1 MSVVTFGCRLNAA
14 ESAAI
19 EALLARAGDASTVV
33 VNTCAVTAEAERDAA
48 AAIRKLARENP
59 HARIVVTGCAA
70 QIDPARWRGLPNVA
84 AVVGNR
90 EKLSEA
96 TWTTGA
102 TAQVGDIMTQHDF
115 VETDTPPDTGRTR
128 EFLEIQQGCDHRCTF
143 CVIPY
148 GRGNSRSLPLD
159 RAIARA
165 TAAVAAGKREIV
177 LTGVDL
183 TSWGQDLPGQPRLGA
198 AAKAILAACPDLA
211 RLRLSS
217 VDPAEI
223 DADIFDLLA
232 HEPRFAGQLH
242 LSIQAGDDLILKRMK
257 RRHTR
262 DQAIAIAKRARQA
275 RADIA
280 LTADLIA
287 GFPTESDDAFANTL
301 ALVDE
306 IGLADAHVFPYSP
319 RDNTPAA
326 RMPQLE
332 GETIRRRAEIL
343 RHRVAASRIRDLD
356 ARIGA
361 TAHVLVEAS
370 RRDGLD
376 ARGTRVRLD
385 RDVARGLIVPARILG
400 HDGRQLRA
408 VA

>member
-19 EALLARAGDASTVV
+19 EAMLARAGDTNTIV

-48 AAIRKLARENP
+48 AAIRKLAREKP
-59 HARIVVTGCAA
+59 QARIVVTGCAA
-70 QIDPARWRGLPNVA
+70 QIAPERWRDLPNVA

-90 EKLSEA
+90 EKLAAA
-96 TWTTGA
+96 TWAGA
-102 TAQVGDIMTQHDF
+102 DAAVGDIMASRDF
-115 VETDTPPDTGRTR
+115 VETDTPPDSGRTR

-159 RAIARA
+159 RVIARA
-165 TAAVAAGKREIV
+165 QAAVNAGKREIV

-183 TSWGQDLPGQPRLGA
+183 TSWGHDLPGTPRLGA

-223 DADIFDLLA
+223 DDDIFDLLA
-232 HEPRFAGQLH
+232 KEPRFAGQLH

-257 RRHTR
+257 RRHSR
-262 DQAIAIAKRARQA
+262 YDVIAVAKRARAA
-275 RADIA
+275 RSDVA

-287 GFPTESDDAFANTL
+287 GFPTESDDAFAQTL

-326 RMPQLE
+326 RMPQLD
-332 GETIRRRAEIL
+332 GETIRRRAEAL
-343 RHRVAASRIRDLD
+343 RHAVAASRARDLD
-356 ARIGA
+356 TRIGA
-361 TAHVLVEAS
+361 TADVLVEAS

-385 RDVARGLIVPARILG
+385 REMMRGTLVPARILG

>member
-19 EALLARAGDASTVV
+19 EALLARAGDTNTIV

-48 AAIRKLARENP
+48 AAIRKLAREKP
-59 HARIVVTGCAA
+59 QSRIVVTGCAA
-70 QIDPARWRGLPNVA
+70 QIAPERWRSLPNVA

-90 EKLSEA
+90 EKLDAA
-96 TWTTGA
+96 TWAGA
-102 TAQVGDIMTQHDF
+102 DATVGDIMARHDF
-115 VETDTPPDTGRTR
+115 VETDTPPDSGRTR

-159 RAIARA
+159 RVIARA
-165 TAAVAAGKREIV
+165 QAAVAAGKREIV

-183 TSWGQDLPGQPRLGA
+183 TSWGQDLPGAPRLGIA
-198 AAKAILAACPDLA
+198 SKAILAACPDLA

-223 DADIFDLLA
+223 DNDIFDLLA
-232 HEPRFAGQLH
+232 TEPRFAGQLH

-257 RRHTR
+257 RRHSR
-262 DQAIAIAKRARQA
+262 GDVIAVASRARKA
-275 RADIA
+275 REDMA

-287 GFPTESDDAFANTL
+287 GFPTESDAAFANTV

-326 RMPQLE
+326 RMPQLD
-332 GETIRRRAEIL
+332 GETIRRRAEAL
-343 RHRVAASRIRDLD
+343 RHAVAASRARDLD
-356 ARIGA
+356 RRIGA

-385 RDVARGLIVPARILG
+385 REMMRGQIVPARILG

-408 VA
+408 AA

>member
-19 EALLARAGDASTVV
+19 EALLARAGDTNTIV

-48 AAIRKLARENP
+48 AAIRKLARENA

-70 QIDPARWRGLPNVA
+70 QIAPERWRDLPSVA

-90 EKLSEA
+90 EKLQQA
-96 TWTTGA
+96 TWAGA
-102 TAQVGDIMTQHDF
+102 DATVGDIMTSRDF
-115 VETDTPPDTGRTR
+115 VETDTPPDSGRTR

-148 GRGNSRSLPLD
+148 GRGNSRSLPLE
-159 RAIARA
+159 RVIARA
-165 TAAVAAGKREIV
+165 QAAVNAGKREIV

-183 TSWGQDLPGQPRLGA
+183 TSWGQDLPDAPRLGA

-223 DADIFDLLA
+223 DDDIFDLLA
-232 HEPRFAGQLH
+232 REPRFAGQLH

-257 RRHTR
+257 RRHSR
-262 DQAIAIAKRARQA
+262 GDVIAVAKRARQA
-275 RADIA
+275 REDVA

-287 GFPTESDDAFANTL
+287 GFPTESDGAFARTL
-301 ALVDE
+301 SLVDE

-326 RMPQLE
+326 RMPQLD
-332 GETIRRRAEIL
+332 GETIRRRAEAL
-343 RHRVAASRIRDLD
+343 RHAVAASRARDLD
-356 ARIGA
+356 RRIGA
-361 TAHVLVEAS
+361 TADVLVEAS

-385 RDVARGLIVPARILG
+385 REMMRGALVPARILG

>member
-19 EALLARAGDASTVV
+19 EALLARAGDTNTIV

-48 AAIRKLARENP
+48 AAIRKLAREQP
-59 HARIVVTGCAA
+59 QSRIVVTGCAA
-70 QIDPARWRGLPNVA
+70 QIAPERWRSLPNVA

-90 EKLSEA
+90 EKLDAA
-96 TWTTGA
+96 TWSGA
-102 TAQVGDIMTQHDF
+102 DATVGDIMTSREF
-115 VETDTPPDTGRTR
+115 VETDTPPDSGRTR

-159 RAIARA
+159 RVIARA
-165 TAAVAAGKREIV
+165 QAAVDAGKREIV

-183 TSWGQDLPGQPRLGA
+183 TSWGQDLPGAPRLGA
-198 AAKAILAACPDLA
+198 ASKAILAACPDLA

-223 DADIFDLLA
+223 DGDIFDLLA
-232 HEPRFAGQLH
+232 TEPRFAGQLH

-257 RRHTR
+257 RRHSR
-262 DQAIAIAKRARQA
+262 ADVIAVASRARKA
-275 RADIA
+275 REDVA

-287 GFPTESDDAFANTL
+287 GFPTESDAAFANTL

-326 RMPQLE
+326 RMPQLD
-332 GETIRRRAEIL
+332 GETIRRRAEAL
-343 RHRVAASRIRDLD
+343 RHAVAASRARDLD
-356 ARIGA
+356 RRIGA
-361 TAHVLVEAS
+361 TAHVLIEAS

-385 RDVARGLIVPARILG
+385 REMMRGAIVPVRILG

-408 VA
+408 AA

>member
-19 EALLARAGDASTVV
+19 EALLARAGDTNTIV

-48 AAIRKLARENP
+48 AAIRKLARENAQ
-59 HARIVVTGCAA
+59 ARIVVTGCAA
-70 QIDPARWRGLPNVA
+70 QIAPERWRDLPNVA

-90 EKLSEA
+90 EKLDAA
-96 TWTTGA
+96 TWAGA
-102 TAQVGDIMTQHDF
+102 DATVGDIMARRDF
-115 VETDTPPDTGRTR
+115 VETDTPPDSGRTR

-159 RAIARA
+159 RVIARA
-165 TAAVAAGKREIV
+165 QAAVNAGKREIV

-183 TSWGQDLPGQPRLGA
+183 TSWGQDLPDTPRLGA

-223 DADIFDLLA
+223 DDDIFDLLA
-232 HEPRFAGQLH
+232 NEPRFAGQLH

-257 RRHTR
+257 RRHSR
-262 DQAIAIAKRARQA
+262 ADVIAVAKRARAA
-275 RADIA
+275 RDDVA

-287 GFPTESDDAFANTL
+287 GFPTESDDAFAQTL

-326 RMPQLE
+326 RMPQLD
-332 GETIRRRAEIL
+332 GETIRRRAEAL
-343 RHRVAASRIRDLD
+343 RHTVAASRARDLD
-356 ARIGA
+356 RRIGA

-385 RDVARGLIVPARILG
+385 RDMMRGTLVPARILG

>member
-19 EALLARAGDASTVV
+19 EALLARAGDTNTIV

-48 AAIRKLARENP
+48 AAIRKLAREQP
-59 HARIVVTGCAA
+59 QSRIVVTGCAA
-70 QIDPARWRGLPNVA
+70 QIAPEHWRSLPNVA

-90 EKLSEA
+90 EKLDAA
-96 TWTTGA
+96 TWAGA
-102 TAQVGDIMTQHDF
+102 DATVGDIMTSREF
-115 VETDTPPDTGRTR
+115 FETDTPPDSGRTR

-159 RAIARA
+159 RVIARA
-165 TAAVAAGKREIV
+165 QAAVDAGKREIV

-183 TSWGQDLPGQPRLGA
+183 TSWGQDLPGAPRLGTA
-198 AAKAILAACPDLA
+198 SKAILAACPDLA

-223 DADIFDLLA
+223 DNDIFDLLA
-232 HEPRFAGQLH
+232 TEPRFAGQLH

-257 RRHTR
+257 RRHSR
-262 DQAIAIAKRARQA
+262 GDVIAVASRARKA
-275 RADIA
+275 REDVA

-287 GFPTESDDAFANTL
+287 GFPTESDAAFANTV

-326 RMPQLE
+326 RMPQLD
-332 GETIRRRAEIL
+332 GETIRRRAEAL
-343 RHRVAASRIRDLD
+343 RHAVAASRARDLD
-356 ARIGA
+356 RRIGA

-385 RDVARGLIVPARILG
+385 REMMRGQIVPARILG

-408 VA
+408 AA

>member
-19 EALLARAGDASTVV
+19 EALLARAGDTGTIV
-33 VNTCAVTAEAERDAA
+33 VNTCAVTAEATREAA
-48 AAIRKLARENP
+48 AAIRKLARENAQ
-59 HARIVVTGCAA
+59 ARIVVTGCAA
-70 QIDPARWRGLPNVA
+70 QIDPDHWRSLPGVA

-90 EKLSEA
+90 EKLDAA
-96 TWTTGA
+96 TWAGGA
-102 TAQVGDIMTQHDF
+102 AGVGDIMVSREF
-115 VETDTPPDTGRTR
+115 VETDTPPDRGRTR
-128 EFLEIQQGCDHRCTF
+128 EFLEVQQGCDHRCTF

-159 RAIARA
+159 RVVARA
-165 TAAVAAGKREIV
+165 QAAVAAAKREIV

-183 TSWGQDLPGQPRLGA
+183 TAWGQDLPGAPRLGA

-223 DADIFDLLA
+223 DDDIFDLLA

-257 RRHTR
+257 RRHSR
-262 DQAIAIAKRARQA
+262 DDVVAVAKRARAA
-275 RADIA
+275 RGDVA

-287 GFPTESDDAFANTL
+287 GFPTESDNAFANTL

-326 RMPQLE
+326 RMPQLD
-332 GETIRRRAEIL
+332 GETIGRRAETL
-343 RHRVAASRIRDLD
+343 RHAVAASRKRDLD
-356 ARIGA
+356 GRVGA
-361 TAHVLVEAS
+361 TAYVLVEAS

-385 RDVARGLIVPARILG
+385 REMTRGQIVPARILG

-408 VA
+408 AA

>member
-19 EALLARAGDASTVV
+19 EALLARAGDTNTIV

-48 AAIRKLARENP
+48 AAIRKLAREQP
-59 HARIVVTGCAA
+59 QSRIVVTGCAA
-70 QIDPARWRGLPNVA
+70 QIAPERWRSLPNVA

-90 EKLSEA
+90 EKLDAA
-96 TWTTGA
+96 TWAGA
-102 TAQVGDIMTQHDF
+102 DATVSDIMTSREF
-115 VETDTPPDTGRTR
+115 VETDTPPDSGRTR

-159 RAIARA
+159 RVIARA
-165 TAAVAAGKREIV
+165 QAAVNAGKREIV

-183 TSWGQDLPGQPRLGA
+183 TSWGQDLPGAPRLGA
-198 AAKAILAACPDLA
+198 ASKAILAACPDLA

-223 DADIFDLLA
+223 DGDIFDLLA
-232 HEPRFAGQLH
+232 TEPRFAGQLH

-257 RRHTR
+257 RRHSR
-262 DQAIAIAKRARQA
+262 ADVIAVASRARKA
-275 RADIA
+275 REDVA

-287 GFPTESDDAFANTL
+287 GFPTESDAAFANTV

-326 RMPQLE
+326 RMPQLD
-332 GETIRRRAEIL
+332 GETIRRRAEAL
-343 RHRVAASRIRDLD
+343 RHAVAASRARDLD
-356 ARIGA
+356 RRIGA

-385 RDVARGLIVPARILG
+385 REMMRGQIVPARILG

-408 VA
+408 AA

>member
-19 EALLARAGDASTVV
+19 EALLARAGDTDTIV
-33 VNTCAVTAEAERDAA
+33 VNTCAVTAEATREAA
-48 AAIRKLARENP
+48 AAIRKLARETP
-59 HARIVVTGCAA
+59 QARIVVTGCAA
-70 QIDPARWRGLPNVA
+70 QIDPDHWRGLPNVA

-90 EKLSEA
+90 EKLQQA
-96 TWTTGA
+96 TWAGA
-102 TAQVGDIMTQHDF
+102 DATVSDIMTSREF
-115 VETDTPPDTGRTR
+115 VETDTPPDSGRTR

-148 GRGNSRSLPLD
+148 GRGKSRSLPLD
-159 RAIARA
+159 RVIARA
-165 TAAVAAGKREIV
+165 QAAVNAGKREIV

-183 TSWGQDLPGQPRLGA
+183 TSWGQDLPGAPRLGTA
-198 AAKAILAACPDLA
+198 SKAILAACPDLA

-223 DADIFDLLA
+223 DNDIFDLLA
-232 HEPRFAGQLH
+232 TEPRFAGQLH

-257 RRHTR
+257 RRHSR
-262 DQAIAIAKRARQA
+262 GDVIAVASRAREA
-275 RADIA
+275 REDVA

-287 GFPTESDDAFANTL
+287 GFPTESDADFANTV

-326 RMPQLE
+326 RMPQLD
-332 GETIRRRAEIL
+332 GETIRRRAEAL
-343 RHRVAASRIRDLD
+343 RHAVAASRARDLD
-356 ARIGA
+356 RRIGA

-385 RDVARGLIVPARILG
+385 REMMRGQIVPARILG

-408 VA
+408 AA

>member
-19 EALLARAGDASTVV
+19 EALLARAGDTNTIV

-48 AAIRKLARENP
+48 AAIRKLAREQP
-59 HARIVVTGCAA
+59 QSRIVVTGCAA
-70 QIDPARWRGLPNVA
+70 QIAPEHWRSLPNVA

-90 EKLSEA
+90 EKLQQA
-96 TWTTGA
+96 TWAGA
-102 TAQVGDIMTQHDF
+102 DATVGDIMTSREF
-115 VETDTPPDTGRTR
+115 IETDTPPDSGRTR

-159 RAIARA
+159 RVIARA
-165 TAAVAAGKREIV
+165 QAAVDAGKREIV

-183 TSWGQDLPGQPRLGA
+183 TSWGQDLPGAPRLGTA
-198 AAKAILAACPDLA
+198 SKAILAACPDLA

-223 DADIFDLLA
+223 DNDIFDLLA
-232 HEPRFAGQLH
+232 TEPRFAGQLH

-257 RRHTR
+257 RRHSR
-262 DQAIAIAKRARQA
+262 GDVIAVASRARKA
-275 RADIA
+275 REDVA

-287 GFPTESDDAFANTL
+287 GFPTESDAAFANTV

-326 RMPQLE
+326 RMPQLD
-332 GETIRRRAEIL
+332 GETIRRRAEAL
-343 RHRVAASRIRDLD
+343 RHAVAASRARDLD
-356 ARIGA
+356 RRIGA

-385 RDVARGLIVPARILG
+385 REMMRGQIVPARILG

-408 VA
+408 AA

>member
-19 EALLARAGDASTVV
+19 EALLARAGDTNTIV

-48 AAIRKLARENP
+48 AAIRKLARENAQ
-59 HARIVVTGCAA
+59 ARIVVTGCAA
-70 QIDPARWRGLPNVA
+70 QIAPERWRELPNVA

-90 EKLSEA
+90 EKLQQA
-96 TWTTGA
+96 TWAGA
-102 TAQVGDIMTQHDF
+102 DAAVGDIMMSRDF
-115 VETDTPPDTGRTR
+115 VETDTPPDSGRTR

-148 GRGNSRSLPLD
+148 GRGHSRSLPLD
-159 RAIARA
+159 RVIARA
-165 TAAVAAGKREIV
+165 QTAVNAGKREIV

-183 TSWGQDLPGQPRLGA
+183 TSWGQDLPDTPRLGA

-223 DADIFDLLA
+223 DDDVFDLLA
-232 HEPRFAGQLH
+232 TEPRFAGQLH

-257 RRHTR
+257 RRHSR
-262 DQAIAIAKRARQA
+262 ADVIAVAKRARAA
-275 RADIA
+275 RDDVA

-287 GFPTESDDAFANTL
+287 GFPTESDEAFAQTL

-326 RMPQLE
+326 RMPQLD
-332 GETIRRRAEIL
+332 GETIRRRAEAL
-343 RHRVAASRIRDLD
+343 RHAVAASRARDLD
-356 ARIGA
+356 RRIGA

-385 RDVARGLIVPARILG
+385 REMMRGTLVPARILG

>member
-19 EALLARAGDASTVV
+19 EALLARAGDTNTIV

-48 AAIRKLARENP
+48 AAIRKLARENAQ
-59 HARIVVTGCAA
+59 ARIVVTGCAA
-70 QIDPARWRGLPNVA
+70 QIAPERWRDLPNVA

-90 EKLSEA
+90 EKLDAA
-96 TWTTGA
+96 TWAGA
-102 TAQVGDIMTQHDF
+102 DATVGDIMVQHDF
-115 VETDTPPDTGRTR
+115 VETDTPPDSGRTR

-165 TAAVAAGKREIV
+165 QAAVNAGKREIV

-183 TSWGQDLPGQPRLGA
+183 TSWGQELPGTPRLGA

-223 DADIFDLLA
+223 DDDIFDLLA
-232 HEPRFAGQLH
+232 REPRFAGQLH

-257 RRHTR
+257 RRHSR
-262 DQAIAIAKRARQA
+262 ADVIAVAKRARAA
-275 RADIA
+275 RDDVA

-326 RMPQLE
+326 RMPQLN
-332 GETIRRRAEIL
+332 GETIRRRAEAL
-343 RHRVAASRIRDLD
+343 RHAVAASRARDLD
-356 ARIGA
+356 RRIGA
-361 TAHVLVEAS
+361 TVDVLVEAS

-385 RDVARGLIVPARILG
+385 REMMRGTLVPARILG